1 MRFSRSLLSALAVT
15 ASMLVSVPAQA
26 TDYLSFNVGAFN
38 ALRDG
43 NQDAQFGLEYRMSAY
58 QYNLRPVFGGFI
70 TDEGALYG
78 YAGVNWD
85 IALMPNKL
93 FLIPNFAVGAYA
105 QGDGKDLGGAIEFRS
120 GVELAYQFDNQ
131 HQLGVAVNHLSNA
144 SLYDKNPGVETVMM
158 TYSVPLNAFSNIIG
172 GQ

>member
-1 MRFSRSLLSALAVT
+1 MRLKSSAFGFLALAASALMSA
-15 ASMLVSVPAQA
+15 PAMA
-26 TDYLSFNVGAFN
+26 EDYLSMNLGAYN

-43 NQDAQFGLEYRMSAY
+43 NSDTQFGLEYRMSAF
-58 QYNLRPVFGGFI
+58 QYNLRPIFGGFV

-85 IALMPNKL
+85 IELLPKQL
-93 FLIPNFAVGAYA
+93 FLIPNFAVGAYH

-120 GVELAYQFDNQ
+120 GVELAYQFQNN
-131 HQLGVAVNHLSNA
+131 HQLGLAVNHLSNA
-144 SLYDKNPGVETVMM
+144 SLYDRNPGVETVMV
-158 TYSVPLNAFSNIIG
+158 TYSVPLNSFGGLIG